1 MISTVFQNFNFS
13 GFQQEMDEIKD
24 VFMRELR
31 EVNEKYMA
39 SERALAEMEQRYG
52 GL

>member
-1 MISTVFQNFNFS
+1 MEEVK
-13 GFQQEMDEIKD
+13 E

-52 GL
+52 GTLFSFSLVFVF